1 MADFRGAMAYLAEIG
16 VADVLLPFI
25 IVFTI
30 TFAILQKIKLF
41 GEPDK
46 GAKKYN
52 TMVALVLGLAIVIPH
67 ILGAYPEGSD
77 LVVIMNS
84 FLPGVSIFA
93 VLIVMVLLIIGVFG
107 YGLNINSPFGG
118 VIALFSAI
126 VVVYIFGASANWW
139 GVPGTLSFVLEP
151 DTQAFIIIVLVF
163 FLIIYFVTAEPNK
176 PDKPNSFLDSLQKL
190 FEKKS

>member
-1 MADFRGAMAYLAEIG
+1 MADFRGAMAYLADIG

-30 TFAILQKIKLF
+30 TFAILQKIKVF
-41 GEPDK
+41 GTPEQ
-46 GAKKYN
+46 GGKKYN

-67 ILGAYPEGSD
+67 VLGSYPEGSD

-93 VLIVMVLLIIGVFG
+93 VLIVMVMLIVGVFG
-107 YGLNINSPFGG
+107 YGFKMESAFGS
-118 VIALFSAI
+118 ILALICAF

-139 GVPGTLSFVLEP
+139 GVPGALNFVMDP
-151 DTQAFIIIVLVF
+151 DTQAFIVIVAVF
-163 FLIIYFVTAEPNK
+163 ALIIYFVTKDNK
-176 PDKPNSFLDSLQKL
+176 PAGESGWAKNFKDL
-190 FEKKS
+190 FEKKN